1 MNVYVNLRA
10 DKEQIDMLQT
20 ETFHTE
26 AKPIPRVLLAADR
39 SSSGKTTI
47 TIGLLSALVGRG
59 YKVQSFKVG
68 LDYID
73 PSYYSGITNRIAR
86 NIDGYLMDEDEI
98 LDVYTHACN
107 EDNGADIAV
116 IEGVRGLYEG
126 FESLSDIGSTAQIA
140 KILKCPVILI
150 INARS
155 ITRSVA
161 ALVNGY
167 RTFDPDV
174 NITGV
179 ILNNI
184 GGGRHGKKAREAVE
198 HYTRLPVIGI
208 IPRDSS
214 MEISMR
220 HLGLVPALEGRRR
233 AADFNERMGAI
244 GDIIDEGIDIE
255 KVLAIAQS
263 AEPLKSPKK
272 SIFIPRLVTERPK
285 IGVALDEAFNF
296 YYHDNIELLELAGAD
311 IRYFSPIHDPCLPY
325 VDGIYI
331 GGGYPELFAAELEA
345 NESIRG
351 DIREAASSGLP
362 IYAECGGLMYLTQK
376 ITTGL
381 KGKGTY
387 HMANMPESTHDMV
400 GALPGHTLM
409 GHSRVVSYNIGEF
422 KMDTVIGRTG
432 NSFKGH
438 EFHHSDI
445 TDLPSNARFAIK
457 LSRGK
462 GITKGW
468 DGLTVE
474 NTLGSYAHLHGVSY
488 REFAK
493 SFVDFII

>member
-1 MNVYVNLRA
+1 
-10 DKEQIDMLQT
+10 MLQT
-20 ETFHTE
+20 ETSRTE
-26 AKPIPRVLLAADR
+26 SKPIPRVLLAADR

-47 TIGLLSALVGRG
+47 TIGLLSALVARG

-73 PSYYSGITNRIAR
+73 PSYYSGITQRSAR
-86 NIDGYLMDEDEI
+86 NVDGYLMDEDEI

-107 EDNGADIAV
+107 EDGGADIAV

-140 KILKCPVILI
+140 KMLKCPVILI

-167 RTFDPDV
+167 RSFDSDV

-198 HYTRLPVIGI
+198 YYTDLPVIGMV
-208 IPRDSS
+208 PRDSS
-214 MEISMR
+214 MQISMR
-220 HLGLVPALEGRRR
+220 HLGLVPALEGRRM
-233 AADFNERMGAI
+233 ADDFNERMGVI
-244 GDIIDEGIDIE
+244 GNIIDEGVDIE
-255 KVLAIAQS
+255 RVLAIAQS
-263 AEPLKSPKK
+263 AGPLKRPKRL
-272 SIFIPRLVTERPK
+272 IFIPRSIAERPK

-296 YYHDNIELLELAGAD
+296 YYYDNIELLELAGAD
-311 IRYFSPIHDPCLPY
+311 IRYFSPIHDTHLPD
-325 VDGIYI
+325 VDGLYI

-345 NESIRG
+345 NESMRS
-351 DIREAASSGLP
+351 DIREASAAGLP
-362 IYAECGGLMYLTQK
+362 IYAECGGLMYLTRK

-387 HMANMPESTHDMV
+387 HMADMPESTHDMV
-400 GALPGHTLM
+400 GALPGYTLM
-409 GHSRVVSYNIGEF
+409 GHSRVVSYNIGEL
-422 KMDTVIGRTG
+422 KMDTVIGQTG
-432 NSFKGH
+432 NSFRGH
-438 EFHHSDI
+438 EFHHSEI
-445 TDLPSNARFAIK
+445 TDLPANARFAIR
-457 LSRGK
+457 LSRGT

-488 REFAK
+488 REFAR